1 MPGDESH
8 RDALTGQYDHSQY
21 DQNDHQA
28 QSLLSSPSEEPDD
41 PMVRSGSPTSP
52 PEPAPN
58 TNTRHAKRQSS
69 ISHPSLDGQ
78 RRIPR
83 TTNRVRFNLEPEPY
97 EEDQRLNDR
106 SSSPDSPNDA
116 LWLNEEDYEL
126 DNPDASGNRHAGQSI
141 PLLTNIEAPS
151 VTLATSEDF
160 FPEDHLENARPR
172 SGLKMAFMNMA
183 NSIIGAGI
191 IGQPYALRQA
201 VDWTIRLIV
210 INSKL
215 SGADSFQATMQYCFG
230 KSGLVAIS
238 VAQWAFAF
246 GGMVAF
252 CIIVGD
258 TIPRVLG
265 ALFPSLRDMS
275 FLWLLTDRRAVIVL
289 FVLGVSYP
297 LSLYR
302 DIAKLAK
309 ASALALVSMI
319 IIVVAVITQGFRVP
333 AESRG
338 EYKSYLV
345 INSGFFQAVGH
356 LFAVC
361 CLVSIDRA
369 VANPPPDHN
378 SLLIYG
384 SLKKPTLDRFARV
397 THYSTAVSLV
407 MCLAMG
413 IAGFLS
419 FGSKTQG
426 NVLNNFPSNNI
437 MVNIARL
444 CFGLNMLTT
453 LPLEAFVCRSVMT
466 TYYFPDEPF
475 HPNRHLIFT
484 TSLVITSMILA
495 LITCDLGS
503 VFELIGATSAAALAY
518 IFPPLCYIQLSRA
531 NRREKIPAYVCVG
544 FGMIVMGVTVVQ
556 AVAKIIRSTST
567 MFLSSLGSCLFL
579 TWKFR

>member
-1 MPGDESH
+1 MPGDE
-8 RDALTGQYDHSQY
+8 RLEDLLPGEGQKGPE
-21 DQNDHQA
+21 A
-28 QSLLSSPSEEPDD
+28 QSLLPEADGERDLVDSGPLPSPIPDD
-41 PMVRSGSPTSP
+41 ANRTP
-52 PEPAPN
+52 
-58 TNTRHAKRQSS
+58 HSS
-69 ISHPSLDGQ
+69 ISQPVQDGQ
-78 RRIPR
+78 RRMPR
-83 TTNRVRFNLEPEPY
+83 TMNRVRFDLEEEPE
-97 EEDQRLNDR
+97 DTDHHLNGR
-106 SSSPDSPNDA
+106 ALSPDDA
-116 LWLNEEDYEL
+116 LWLDDEDYEL
-126 DNPDASGNRHAGQSI
+126 GNRGSPGTHHDGQSV
-141 PLLTNIEAPS
+141 PLLTDIEAPS
-151 VTLATSEDF
+151 VTLATSDDF
-160 FPEDHLENARPR
+160 FPEEHLENARPR
-172 SGLKMAFMNMA
+172 SGMKMAFMNMA

-201 VDWTIRLIV
+201 GLTMGILLLTALTITVDWTIRLIV

-230 KSGLVAIS
+230 KSGLIAIS

-258 TIPRVLG
+258 TIPHVLG
-265 ALFPSLRDMS
+265 ALFPSLREMS

-319 IIVVAVITQGFRVP
+319 VIVVTVITQGFRVP
-333 AESRG
+333 SESRG
-338 EYKSYLV
+338 DIKSHLI
-345 INSGFFQAVGH
+345 INSGFFQAIGVIS
-356 LFAVC
+356 FAFVC
-361 CLVSIDRA
+361 H
-369 VANPPPDHN
+369 HN

-384 SLKKPTLDRFARV
+384 SLKRPTLDRFTRV
-397 THYSTAVSLV
+397 THYSTGVSLV

-426 NVLNNFPSNNI
+426 NVLNNFPSDNI
-437 MVNIARL
+437 IVNIARF

-475 HPNRHLIFT
+475 NPHRHLIFT
-484 TSLVITSMILA
+484 TSLVVTSMVLS

-518 IFPPLCYIQLSRA
+518 IFPPLCYIKLSSA
-531 NRREKIPAYVCVG
+531 SRREKIPAYLCVG
-544 FGMIVMGVTVVQ
+544 FGVVVMG
-556 AVAKIIRSTST
+556 K
-567 MFLSSLGSCLFL
+567 
-579 TWKFR
+579 